1 MQAIKLAR
9 RMNRF
14 RSAAVKLT
22 PAAVFALSCA
32 VLLSWTA
39 VAEACPTCK
48 YALGSGE
55 DHFINAWALSIVF
68 MLMMPF
74 LIAGSLSAY
83 MYYLVR
89 CARAEQAAK
98 QAAASAEAAGVGP
111 FDAEPNA
118 EVREHETAGV

>member
-1 MQAIKLAR
+1 MQASKLAR
-9 RMNRF
+9 RTNRF
-14 RSAAVKLT
+14 HSATAKVAR
-22 PAAVFALSCA
+22 AAVFALSCA
-32 VLLSWTA
+32 VVLACTA

-98 QAAASAEAAGVGP
+98 QAAAEAAGGVP
-111 FDAEPNA
+111 FEAGRNA
-118 EVREHETAGV
+118 EAREHETAGV